1 MQGAWPNGGQP
12 GGELRRIK
20 AAPRNPDQHGFTL
33 WSPPMHPML
42 VLIFAVFIVFGGAL
56 GFVSVWSNRK

>member
-1 MQGAWPNGGQP
+1 
-12 GGELRRIK
+12 
-20 AAPRNPDQHGFTL
+20 
-33 WSPPMHPML
+33 MHPML